1 MAAQN
6 FALLRNVL
14 LALIPPELKPLIVAF
29 EHYSRDLAVAIKLLQ
44 SKLPAGI

>member
-1 MAAQN
+1 
-6 FALLRNVL
+6 
-14 LALIPPELKPLIVAF
+14 VAF